1 MATKLPK
8 AFYSETEAARSLGV
22 SPQEFR
28 TLLRQHLGTPDAEL
42 DNSPQTTYHASD
54 VLLLKMFVAG
64 RLPVPPPSLQP
75 PPVAAVDGDAADA
88 AQPAPSISEPEAFS
102 EVAPA

>member
-1 MATKLPK
+1 MASKLPK

-28 TLLRQHLGTPDAEL
+28 ILLRQHLGSSDAET

-54 VLLLKMFVAG
+54 VLLLKMFIAG
-64 RLPVPPPSLQP
+64 RLPVPPPQP
-75 PPVAAVDGDAADA
+75 RPVAAPAVADSLVETLTDSA
-88 AQPAPSISEPEAFS
+88 L
-102 EVAPA
+102 

>member
-1 MATKLPK
+1 MASKLPK

-28 TLLRQHLGTPDAEL
+28 ALLRQHLSASEAET

-54 VLLLKMFVAG
+54 VLLLKMFVSG
-64 RLPVPPPSLQP
+64 RLPVP
-75 PPVAAVDGDAADA
+75 
-88 AQPAPSISEPEAFS
+88 APKPKQVEPTPDPNPIVESAT
-102 EVAPA
+102 V

>member
-1 MATKLPK
+1 MPSKLPK
-8 AFYSETEAARSLGV
+8 AFYNETEAARALSV

-28 TLLRQHLGTPDAEL
+28 YLLRQHLGSSEAET

-64 RLPVPPPSLQP
+64 RLPVPPPSP
-75 PPVAAVDGDAADA
+75 VPVPVAAEAETASSNAGNTVAMV
-88 AQPAPSISEPEAFS
+88 EPMLE
-102 EVAPA
+102 PQGTL